1 MMLILLVSHQ
11 IIQLTFKLMKYF
23 IILTL
28 FLYSSHSWSASN
40 YYDNALENFNET
52 KYETAIKYLEKEIVF
67 NPKSSESF
75 VLLGK
80 SYEKIDD
87 LSTANKYYNI
97 AFTLVPHNLE
107 LNFLLGAEKV
117 LEKNKPN
124 IFVEIIDMHCNR
136 FGHKPLDVLNYLIK
150 KKLSG
155 FLYWKRILR

>member
-11 IIQLTFKLMKYF
+11 IIQPTFKLMKYF

-40 YYDNALENFNET
+40 FYDNALENFNET

-107 LNFLLGAEKV
+107 LNFLLGKTAYNLGNIEDYAEFISN
-117 LEKNKPN
+117 LEILCDKDCE
-124 IFVEIIDMHCNR
+124 EIDNL
-136 FGHKPLDVLNYLIK
+136 K
-150 KKLSG
+150 
-155 FLYWKRILR
+155 ILAE

>member
-1 MMLILLVSHQ
+1 
-11 IIQLTFKLMKYF
+11 MKYF

-28 FLYSSHSWSASN
+28 FLSSSHSWSASN
-40 YYDNALENFNET
+40 FYDNALENFNET
-52 KYETAIKYLEKEIVF
+52 KYEIAIKYLEKEIVF

-107 LNFLLGAEKV
+107 LNFLLGKTAYNLGNIEDYAEFISN
-117 LEKNKPN
+117 LEILCDKDCE
-124 IFVEIIDMHCNR
+124 EIDN
-136 FGHKPLDVLNYLIK
+136 L
-150 KKLSG
+150 KL
-155 FLYWKRILR
+155 LAE

>member
-11 IIQLTFKLMKYF
+11 IIQPTFKLMKYF
-23 IILTL
+23 IFLTL

-40 YYDNALENFNET
+40 FYDNALENFNET
-52 KYETAIKYLEKEIVF
+52 NYETAIKYLEKEIVF

-107 LNFLLGAEKV
+107 LNFLLGKTAYNLGNIEDYAEFISN
-117 LEKNKPN
+117 LEILCDNDCD
-124 IFVEIIDMHCNR
+124 EIDN
-136 FGHKPLDVLNYLIK
+136 L
-150 KKLSG
+150 KL
-155 FLYWKRILR
+155 LAE

>member
-11 IIQLTFKLMKYF
+11 IIQPTFKLMKYF
-23 IILTL
+23 IFLTL

-40 YYDNALENFNET
+40 FYDNALENFNET
-52 KYETAIKYLEKEIVF
+52 NYETAIKYLEKEIVF

-107 LNFLLGAEKV
+107 LNFLLGKTAYNLGNIEDYAEFISN
-117 LEKNKPN
+117 LEILCENDCE
-124 IFVEIIDMHCNR
+124 EINN
-136 FGHKPLDVLNYLIK
+136 L
-150 KKLSG
+150 KL
-155 FLYWKRILR
+155 LAE

>member
-11 IIQLTFKLMKYF
+11 ITQPTFKLMKYF
-23 IILTL
+23 IFLTL

-40 YYDNALENFNET
+40 FYDNALENFNET
-52 KYETAIKYLEKEIVF
+52 NYETAIKYLEKEIVF

-107 LNFLLGAEKV
+107 LNFLLGKTAYNLGNIEDYAEFV
-117 LEKNKPN
+117 SNLEILCDKDCE
-124 IFVEIIDMHCNR
+124 EIDN
-136 FGHKPLDVLNYLIK
+136 L
-150 KKLSG
+150 KL
-155 FLYWKRILR
+155 LAE

>member
-11 IIQLTFKLMKYF
+11 IIQPTFKLMKYF

-40 YYDNALENFNET
+40 FYDNALENFNET
-52 KYETAIKYLEKEIVF
+52 NYETAIKYLEKEIVF

-87 LSTANKYYNI
+87 LTTANKYYNI

-107 LNFLLGAEKV
+107 LNFLLGKTAYNLGNIEDYAEFISN
-117 LEKNKPN
+117 LEILCDKDCE
-124 IFVEIIDMHCNR
+124 EIDNLKSR
-136 FGHKPLDVLNYLIK
+136 AE
-150 KKLSG
+150 
-155 FLYWKRILR
+155 

>member
-11 IIQLTFKLMKYF
+11 IIQPTFKLMKYF
-23 IILTL
+23 IFLTL

-40 YYDNALENFNET
+40 FYDNALENFNET
-52 KYETAIKYLEKEIVF
+52 NYEIAIKYLEKEIVF

-107 LNFLLGAEKV
+107 LNFLLGKTAYNLGNIKDYAEFISN
-117 LEKNKPN
+117 LEILCDNDCE
-124 IFVEIIDMHCNR
+124 EIDN
-136 FGHKPLDVLNYLIK
+136 L
-150 KKLSG
+150 KL
-155 FLYWKRILR
+155 LAE

>member
-11 IIQLTFKLMKYF
+11 IIQPTFKLMKYF

-40 YYDNALENFNET
+40 FYDNALENFNET
-52 KYETAIKYLEKEIVF
+52 NYETAIKYLEKEIVF

-87 LSTANKYYNI
+87 LTTANKYYNI
-97 AFTLVPHNLE
+97 AFTLEPHNLE
-107 LNFLLGAEKV
+107 LNFLLGKTAYNLGNIEDYAEFISN
-117 LEKNKPN
+117 LEILCDKDCE
-124 IFVEIIDMHCNR
+124 EIDNL
-136 FGHKPLDVLNYLIK
+136 KSLAE
-150 KKLSG
+150 
-155 FLYWKRILR
+155 

>member
-11 IIQLTFKLMKYF
+11 IIQPTFKLMKYF
-23 IILTL
+23 IILIL
-28 FLYSSHSWSASN
+28 FLYPLHSWSASN
-40 YYDNALENFNET
+40 FYDNALENFNET

-107 LNFLLGAEKV
+107 LNFLLGKTAYNLGNIEDYAEFISN
-117 LEKNKPN
+117 LEILCENDCE
-124 IFVEIIDMHCNR
+124 EINN
-136 FGHKPLDVLNYLIK
+136 L
-150 KKLSG
+150 KL
-155 FLYWKRILR
+155 LAE

>member
-11 IIQLTFKLMKYF
+11 ITQPTFKLMKNF

-40 YYDNALENFNET
+40 FYDNALENFNET
-52 KYETAIKYLEKEIVF
+52 NYETAIKYLEKEIVF
-67 NPKSSESF
+67 NPTSSESF

-97 AFTLVPHNLE
+97 AFTLVPHNIE
-107 LNFLLGAEKV
+107 LNFLLGKTAYNLGNIEDYAEFISN
-117 LEKNKPN
+117 LEILCDKDCK
-124 IFVEIIDMHCNR
+124 EIDN
-136 FGHKPLDVLNYLIK
+136 L
-150 KKLSG
+150 KL
-155 FLYWKRILR
+155 LAE

>member
-11 IIQLTFKLMKYF
+11 IIQRTFKLMKYF

-28 FLYSSHSWSASN
+28 LLYSSQSWSASN
-40 YYDNALENFNET
+40 FYDNALENYKET

-87 LSTANKYYNI
+87 LTTANKYYNI

-107 LNFLLGAEKV
+107 LNFLLGKTAYNLGNIEDYAEFISN
-117 LEKNKPN
+117 LEILCDKDCE
-124 IFVEIIDMHCNR
+124 EIDN
-136 FGHKPLDVLNYLIK
+136 L
-150 KKLSG
+150 KL
-155 FLYWKRILR
+155 LAE

>member
-11 IIQLTFKLMKYF
+11 IIQPTFKLMKYF

-40 YYDNALENFNET
+40 FYDNALENFNET

-107 LNFLLGAEKV
+107 LNFLLGKTAYKLGNIEDYAEFISN
-117 LEKNKPN
+117 LEILCDKDCE
-124 IFVEIIDMHCNR
+124 EIDNL
-136 FGHKPLDVLNYLIK
+136 KSLAE
-150 KKLSG
+150 
-155 FLYWKRILR
+155 

>member
-1 MMLILLVSHQ
+1 MCMMLILLVSHQ
-11 IIQLTFKLMKYF
+11 IIQPTFKLMKYF
-23 IILTL
+23 IIFTL

-40 YYDNALENFNET
+40 FYDNALENFNET

-107 LNFLLGAEKV
+107 LNFLLGKTAYNLGNIEDYAEFISN
-117 LEKNKPN
+117 LEILCDKDCE
-124 IFVEIIDMHCNR
+124 EIDN
-136 FGHKPLDVLNYLIK
+136 L
-150 KKLSG
+150 KL
-155 FLYWKRILR
+155 LAE

>member
-11 IIQLTFKLMKYF
+11 IIQPTFKLMKYF
-23 IILTL
+23 IFLTL

-40 YYDNALENFNET
+40 FYDNALENFNET
-52 KYETAIKYLEKEIVF
+52 KYEIAIKYLEKEIVF

-107 LNFLLGAEKV
+107 LNFLLGKTAYNLGNIEDYAEFISN
-117 LEKNKPN
+117 LEILCDKDCE
-124 IFVEIIDMHCNR
+124 EIDN
-136 FGHKPLDVLNYLIK
+136 L
-150 KKLSG
+150 KL
-155 FLYWKRILR
+155 LAE

>member
-11 IIQLTFKLMKYF
+11 IIQPTFKLMKYF

-40 YYDNALENFNET
+40 FYDNALENFNET
-52 KYETAIKYLEKEIVF
+52 NYETAIKYLEKEIVF

-107 LNFLLGAEKV
+107 LNFLLGKAAYNLGNIEDYAEFISN
-117 LEKNKPN
+117 LEILCDKDCE
-124 IFVEIIDMHCNR
+124 EIDN
-136 FGHKPLDVLNYLIK
+136 L
-150 KKLSG
+150 KL
-155 FLYWKRILR
+155 LAE

>member
-11 IIQLTFKLMKYF
+11 IIQPTFKLMKYF
-23 IILTL
+23 IFLTL

-40 YYDNALENFNET
+40 FYDNALENFNET

-87 LSTANKYYNI
+87 LTTANKYYNI

-107 LNFLLGAEKV
+107 LNFLLGKTAYNLGNIEDYAEFISN
-117 LEKNKPN
+117 LEILCDKDCE
-124 IFVEIIDMHCNR
+124 EIDN
-136 FGHKPLDVLNYLIK
+136 L
-150 KKLSG
+150 KL
-155 FLYWKRILR
+155 LAE

>member
-11 IIQLTFKLMKYF
+11 IIQPTFKLMKYF

-40 YYDNALENFNET
+40 FYDNALENFNET

-97 AFTLVPHNLE
+97 AFTLVPDNIE
-107 LNFLLGAEKV
+107 LNFLLGKTAYNLGNIEDYAEFISN
-117 LEKNKPN
+117 LEILCDKDCE
-124 IFVEIIDMHCNR
+124 EIDN
-136 FGHKPLDVLNYLIK
+136 L
-150 KKLSG
+150 KL
-155 FLYWKRILR
+155 LAE

>member
-11 IIQLTFKLMKYF
+11 IIQPTFKLMKYF
-23 IILTL
+23 IFLTL

-40 YYDNALENFNET
+40 FYDNALENFNET
-52 KYETAIKYLEKEIVF
+52 NYETAIKYLEKEIVF

-75 VLLGK
+75 ILLGK

-107 LNFLLGAEKV
+107 LNFLLGKTAYNLGNIEDSAEFISN
-117 LEKNKPN
+117 LEFLCDKDC
-124 IFVEIIDMHCNR
+124 VEIDN
-136 FGHKPLDVLNYLIK
+136 LTSLAE
-150 KKLSG
+150 
-155 FLYWKRILR
+155 

>member
-11 IIQLTFKLMKYF
+11 IIQPTFKLMKYF

-40 YYDNALENFNET
+40 FYDNALENFNET
-52 KYETAIKYLEKEIVF
+52 KYEIAIKYLEKEIVF

-107 LNFLLGAEKV
+107 LNFLLGKTAYNLGNIEDYAEFISN
-117 LEKNKPN
+117 LEILCDNDCD
-124 IFVEIIDMHCNR
+124 EIDN
-136 FGHKPLDVLNYLIK
+136 L
-150 KKLSG
+150 KL
-155 FLYWKRILR
+155 LAE

>member
-1 MMLILLVSHQ
+1 MCMMLILLVSHQ
-11 IIQLTFKLMKYF
+11 IIQPTFKLMKYF
-23 IILTL
+23 IFLTL

-40 YYDNALENFNET
+40 FYDNALENFNET
-52 KYETAIKYLEKEIVF
+52 NYETAIKYLEKEIVF

-107 LNFLLGAEKV
+107 LNFLLGKTAYNLGNIEDYAEFISN
-117 LEKNKPN
+117 LEILCDNDCE
-124 IFVEIIDMHCNR
+124 EIDN
-136 FGHKPLDVLNYLIK
+136 L
-150 KKLSG
+150 KL
-155 FLYWKRILR
+155 LAE

>member
-11 IIQLTFKLMKYF
+11 IIQPTFKLMKYF

-40 YYDNALENFNET
+40 FYDNALENFNET

-107 LNFLLGAEKV
+107 LNFLLGKTAYNLGNIEDYAEFISN
-117 LEKNKPN
+117 LEILCENDCE
-124 IFVEIIDMHCNR
+124 EIDN
-136 FGHKPLDVLNYLIK
+136 L
-150 KKLSG
+150 KL
-155 FLYWKRILR
+155 LAE

>member
-11 IIQLTFKLMKYF
+11 IIQPTFKLMKYF

-40 YYDNALENFNET
+40 FYDNAIESFNET

-75 VLLGK
+75 ILLGK

-107 LNFLLGAEKV
+107 LNFLLGKTAYNLGNIEDYAEFISN
-117 LEKNKPN
+117 LEILCDNDCE
-124 IFVEIIDMHCNR
+124 EIDN
-136 FGHKPLDVLNYLIK
+136 L
-150 KKLSG
+150 KL
-155 FLYWKRILR
+155 LAE

>member
-1 MMLILLVSHQ
+1 
-11 IIQLTFKLMKYF
+11 MKYF
-23 IILTL
+23 IILSL

-40 YYDNALENFNET
+40 FYDNALENFNET
-52 KYETAIKYLEKEIVF
+52 NYETAIKYLEKEIVF

-107 LNFLLGAEKV
+107 LNFLLGKTAYNLGNIEDYAEFISN
-117 LEKNKPN
+117 LEILCDKDCE
-124 IFVEIIDMHCNR
+124 EIDN
-136 FGHKPLDVLNYLIK
+136 L
-150 KKLSG
+150 KL
-155 FLYWKRILR
+155 LAE

>member
-1 MMLILLVSHQ
+1 MCMMLILLVSHQ
-11 IIQLTFKLMKYF
+11 IIQPTFKLMKYF
-23 IILTL
+23 IFLTL

-40 YYDNALENFNET
+40 FYDNALENFNET
-52 KYETAIKYLEKEIVF
+52 NYETAIKYLEKEIVF

-107 LNFLLGAEKV
+107 LNFLLGKTAYNLGNIEDYAEFISN
-117 LEKNKPN
+117 LEILCDKDCE
-124 IFVEIIDMHCNR
+124 EIDN
-136 FGHKPLDVLNYLIK
+136 L
-150 KKLSG
+150 KL
-155 FLYWKRILR
+155 LAE

>member
-11 IIQLTFKLMKYF
+11 IIQPTFKLMKYF

-28 FLYSSHSWSASN
+28 FLYSSHSWSGSN
-40 YYDNALENFNET
+40 FYDNALESFNKT

-87 LSTANKYYNI
+87 LGTANKYYNI

-107 LNFLLGAEKV
+107 LNFLLGKTAYNLGNIEDYAEFISN
-117 LEKNKPN
+117 LEILCDKDCE
-124 IFVEIIDMHCNR
+124 EIDN
-136 FGHKPLDVLNYLIK
+136 L
-150 KKLSG
+150 KL
-155 FLYWKRILR
+155 LAE

>member
-11 IIQLTFKLMKYF
+11 IIQPTFKLMKYF

-40 YYDNALENFNET
+40 FYDNALENFNET

-80 SYEKIDD
+80 SYEKIAD
-87 LSTANKYYNI
+87 LSTANTVYY
-97 AFTLVPHNLE
+97 THLRDH
-107 LNFLLGAEKV
+107 EKGRNV
-117 LEKNKPN
+117 
-124 IFVEIIDMHCNR
+124 R
-136 FGHKPLDVLNYLIK
+136 
-150 KKLSG
+150 
-155 FLYWKRILR
+155 

>member
-11 IIQLTFKLMKYF
+11 IIQPTFKLMKYF
-23 IILTL
+23 IFLTL
-28 FLYSSHSWSASN
+28 FLFSFHSWSASN
-40 YYDNALENFNET
+40 FYDNALENFNKT

-75 VLLGK
+75 ILLGK

-107 LNFLLGAEKV
+107 LNFLLGKTAYNLGNIEDYAEFISN
-117 LEKNKPN
+117 LEILCDKGCE
-124 IFVEIIDMHCNR
+124 EIDN
-136 FGHKPLDVLNYLIK
+136 L
-150 KKLSG
+150 KL
-155 FLYWKRILR
+155 LAE

>member
-11 IIQLTFKLMKYF
+11 IIQPTFKLMKYF

-40 YYDNALENFNET
+40 FYDNALENFNET
-52 KYETAIKYLEKEIVF
+52 KYEIAIKYLEKEIVF

-107 LNFLLGAEKV
+107 LNFLLGKTAYNLGNIEDYAEFISN
-117 LEKNKPN
+117 LEILCDNDCE
-124 IFVEIIDMHCNR
+124 EIDN
-136 FGHKPLDVLNYLIK
+136 L
-150 KKLSG
+150 KL
-155 FLYWKRILR
+155 LAE

>member
-11 IIQLTFKLMKYF
+11 IIQPTFKLMKYF

-40 YYDNALENFNET
+40 FYDNALENFNET
-52 KYETAIKYLEKEIVF
+52 NYETAIKYLEKEIVF

-75 VLLGK
+75 VLLGN
-80 SYEKIDD
+80 SYEKTDD

-107 LNFLLGAEKV
+107 LNFLLGKTAYNLGNIEDYAEFISN
-117 LEKNKPN
+117 LEILCAKDCE
-124 IFVEIIDMHCNR
+124 EIDN
-136 FGHKPLDVLNYLIK
+136 L
-150 KKLSG
+150 KL
-155 FLYWKRILR
+155 LAE

>member
-11 IIQLTFKLMKYF
+11 IIQPTFKLMKYF
-23 IILTL
+23 IYLTL

-40 YYDNALENFNET
+40 FYDNALENFNET

-87 LSTANKYYNI
+87 LITANKYYNI

-107 LNFLLGAEKV
+107 LNFLLGKTAYNLGNIEDYAEFISN
-117 LEKNKPN
+117 LEILCDKDCE
-124 IFVEIIDMHCNR
+124 EIDN
-136 FGHKPLDVLNYLIK
+136 L
-150 KKLSG
+150 KL
-155 FLYWKRILR
+155 LAE

>member
-11 IIQLTFKLMKYF
+11 IIQPTFKLMKYF
-23 IILTL
+23 IFLTL

-40 YYDNALENFNET
+40 FYDNALENFNET

-75 VLLGK
+75 ILLGK

-107 LNFLLGAEKV
+107 LNFLLGKTAYNLGNIEDYAEFISN
-117 LEKNKPN
+117 LEILCDKDCE
-124 IFVEIIDMHCNR
+124 EIDN
-136 FGHKPLDVLNYLIK
+136 L
-150 KKLSG
+150 KL
-155 FLYWKRILR
+155 LAE

>member
-1 MMLILLVSHQ
+1 MCMMLILLVSHQ
-11 IIQLTFKLMKYF
+11 IIQPTFKLMKYF

-40 YYDNALENFNET
+40 FYDNALENFNET

-107 LNFLLGAEKV
+107 LNFLLGKTAYNLGNIEDYAEFISN
-117 LEKNKPN
+117 LEILCDKDCE
-124 IFVEIIDMHCNR
+124 EIDNL
-136 FGHKPLDVLNYLIK
+136 KSLAE
-150 KKLSG
+150 
-155 FLYWKRILR
+155 

>member
-11 IIQLTFKLMKYF
+11 IIQPTFKLMKYF
-23 IILTL
+23 IFLTL

-40 YYDNALENFNET
+40 FYDNALENFNET
-52 KYETAIKYLEKEIVF
+52 NYETAIKYLEKEIVF

-87 LSTANKYYNI
+87 LTTANKYYNI

-107 LNFLLGAEKV
+107 LNFLLGKTAYNLGNIEDYAEFISN
-117 LEKNKPN
+117 LEILCDNDCE
-124 IFVEIIDMHCNR
+124 EIDN
-136 FGHKPLDVLNYLIK
+136 L
-150 KKLSG
+150 KL
-155 FLYWKRILR
+155 LAE

>member
-11 IIQLTFKLMKYF
+11 ITQPTFKLMKNF

-40 YYDNALENFNET
+40 FYDNAIESFNET

-75 VLLGK
+75 ILLGK

-107 LNFLLGAEKV
+107 LNFLLGKTAYNLGNIEDYAEFISN
-117 LEKNKPN
+117 LEILCDNDCE
-124 IFVEIIDMHCNR
+124 EIDN
-136 FGHKPLDVLNYLIK
+136 L
-150 KKLSG
+150 KL
-155 FLYWKRILR
+155 LAE

>member
-11 IIQLTFKLMKYF
+11 IIQPTFKLMKYF

-40 YYDNALENFNET
+40 FYDNALESFNQT

-80 SYEKIDD
+80 SYEKIED
-87 LSTANKYYNI
+87 LSTANKYYKI

-107 LNFLLGAEKV
+107 LNFLLGKTAYNLGNIEDYAEFISN
-117 LEKNKPN
+117 LEILCDKDCE
-124 IFVEIIDMHCNR
+124 EIDNL
-136 FGHKPLDVLNYLIK
+136 KSLAE
-150 KKLSG
+150 
-155 FLYWKRILR
+155 

>member
-11 IIQLTFKLMKYF
+11 IIQPTFKLMKYF
-23 IILTL
+23 IFLTL

-40 YYDNALENFNET
+40 FYDNALESFNET

-107 LNFLLGAEKV
+107 LNFLLGKTAYNLGNIEDYAEFISN
-117 LEKNKPN
+117 LEILCDKGCE
-124 IFVEIIDMHCNR
+124 EIDN
-136 FGHKPLDVLNYLIK
+136 L
-150 KKLSG
+150 KL
-155 FLYWKRILR
+155 LAE